1 MATNPSQAQ
10 AILPPTA
17 KRYRNTVQAFYS
29 IYKTEGIR
37 AFYKGL
43 LPSLFG
49 VSHVAV
55 QFGLYEKTKTWAG
68 ECLCA
73 LQVKRCA
80 GGPFSERAAQRQET
94 RLTPQLVRAAP

>member
-1 MATNPSQAQ
+1 MPPHSAATNHAQAQ

-17 KRYRNTVQAFYS
+17 KRYRSTVQAFYS
-29 IYKTEGIR
+29 IYTNEGFR

-55 QFGLYEKTKTWAG
+55 QFGLYEKSKSWA
-68 ECLCA
+68 
-73 LQVKRCA
+73 
-80 GGPFSERAAQRQET
+80 SELLPT
-94 RLTPQLVRAAP
+94 RDAR